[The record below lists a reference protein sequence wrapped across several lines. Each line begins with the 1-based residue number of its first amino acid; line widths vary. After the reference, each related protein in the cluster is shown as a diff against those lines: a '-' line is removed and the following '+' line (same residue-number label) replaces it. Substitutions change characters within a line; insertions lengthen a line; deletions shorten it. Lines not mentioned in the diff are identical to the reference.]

1 MSAGGAA
8 PLSASL
14 LGTFLRFVQRP
25 FYSQQPI
32 ASQHTWAKVG
42 DILRLYSLALA
53 ILLPLLFII
62 STVTSSLGA
71 KSHPINE
78 LFKTMPLYAIGFM
91 AVIMAPLLEEF
102 IFRLPLRYSPL
113 NVSLPLAFVTFL
125 IPVEAFI
132 AIPRA
137 AALRFVLAAAVGLGL
152 YVWLHRRGK
161 SKGHSF
167 YAKYTVWIV
176 YASAILFGAMHIFNF
191 DPKTYWVAPLVVMPQ
206 FTIGMFL
213 SFIRL
218 RHGFRWAIFTHGFHN
233 FCALLPYALTQL
245 GSQQLRE
252 KGFSGAKDVV
262 LPTSDYILL
271 GMVVLFVGGG
281 LFLCLRSVIKMVR
294 EWRQERSAAQQSL
307 G

>member
-8 PLSASL
+8 PLPTSL
-14 LGTFLRFVQRP
+14 LGLFLRFVQRP

-32 ASQHTWAKVG
+32 ASRHTWAKVG
-42 DILRLYSLALA
+42 DILRLYSLALT

-62 STVTSSLGA
+62 STATASLGA

-78 LFKTMPLYAIGFM
+78 LFKTMPLYAIGFF
-91 AVIMAPLLEEF
+91 AVVMAPLLEEF

-113 NVSLPLAFVTFL
+113 NVALPLALIAFL
-125 IPVEAFI
+125 IPVETFVFVPGAT
-132 AIPRA
+132 
-137 AALRFVLAAAVGLGL
+137 ALRLVSAVVVGLGF
-152 YVWLHRRGK
+152 YVWLHRRGQA
-161 SKGHSF
+161 KGHSF

-191 DPKTYWVAPLVVMPQ
+191 DPKTYWIAPLVVMPQ

-218 RHGFRWAIFTHGFHN
+218 RHGFGWAIFTHGFHN

-271 GMVVLFVGGG
+271 GLVVLFVGGG
-281 LFLCLRSVIKMVR
+281 LFLAVRSVIKMVR
-294 EWRQERSAAQQSL
+294 EWRLERRTTQQS
-307 G
+307 